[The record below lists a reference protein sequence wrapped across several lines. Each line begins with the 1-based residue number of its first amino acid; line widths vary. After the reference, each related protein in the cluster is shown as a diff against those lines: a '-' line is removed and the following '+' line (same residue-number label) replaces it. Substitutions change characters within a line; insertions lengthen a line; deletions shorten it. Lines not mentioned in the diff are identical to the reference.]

1 MTLIEFIAN
10 NWQDILTI
18 ASYAV
23 AGASLL
29 IKILP
34 NLDKKHKLKPVLQF
48 IGKYIALNRK

>member
-1 MTLIEFIAN
+1 MIDFIIT

-34 NLDKKHKLKPVLQF
+34 NLDKKNKFKPVLQF